1 MMRAINGISIFMG
14 VLSGLIIC
22 ILAVLLMWDVFMRYV
37 MNRPVYWI
45 LDITQLLQAAMALMA
60 SAYVLKLGGHV
71 NMSAIIAVVA
81 KRWKKALTIIHLSV
95 VALCCGIMAYLSWPM
110 FIQSVRIQECP
121 SGISIPLAPWKFL
134 VILGFALLCLQAL
147 AMIISYV
154 QIPSEDFEE
163 VAGD

>member
-1 MMRAINGISIFMG
+1 MIRAINGISTIMG
-14 VLSGLIIC
+14 VLSGIIIC

-37 MNRPVYWI
+37 INRPVYWI

-71 NMSAIIAVVA
+71 NMSAIIAAVT
-81 KRWKKALTIIHLSV
+81 KRWKKTLTIIHLSV

-110 FIQSVRIQECP
+110 FIQSVRIKECP
-121 SGISIPLAPWKFL
+121 FGISIPLAPWKFL
-134 VILGFALLCLQAL
+134 VVLGFALLCLQAL

-154 QIPSEDFEE
+154 HMPSENFE
-163 VAGD
+163 